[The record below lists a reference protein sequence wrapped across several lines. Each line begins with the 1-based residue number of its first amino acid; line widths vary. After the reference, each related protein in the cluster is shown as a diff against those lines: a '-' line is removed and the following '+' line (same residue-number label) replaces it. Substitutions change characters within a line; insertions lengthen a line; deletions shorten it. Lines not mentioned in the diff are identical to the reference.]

1 MVTMAEQLTGKQLAR
16 LLVISLAI
24 GVLGAIGASLLLWI
38 IDHGTDLVFA
48 HIPQALGLETTPWWW
63 AALLLLLSAL
73 LVTLIRKLPGATGK
87 GPLTGF
93 HFDDPLRIVPGV
105 LLAALA
111 TLIFGIALGPEAPL
125 IVLGTSIGAIVAR
138 KADPKTRQ
146 AIMMLGGVAAISA
159 VFGSPFITAFMILE
173 FAALGMLPALL
184 ITPVLVAL
192 AGSYIVQIGIW
203 GIPGFGVHSL
213 SVPGL
218 PAYTEIA
225 FGDLFIGLL
234 VALVAGVVAVLARL
248 GGLAFERLSSQRATV
263 GLFVAAIVTAGVL
276 FVAMNG
282 FSLPMDQILFSGNSG
297 MATLIH
303 ETSIAAVLCIL
314 IGKGIAYSVALG
326 SGFRGGPIFPA
337 TFLGVAVAVLFILIF
352 PNDSVSAMAAAGIAA
367 SAAAM
372 LKLPATSALL
382 GMLLIVGAGPAVAPF
397 AIMGAAIGFLI
408 RLLIDHQLGNDEQP
422 EHAVASATT

>member
-1 MVTMAEQLTGKQLAR
+1 MTAQPSGAQLAK
-16 LLVISLAI
+16 LLGIALVV
-24 GVLGAIGASLLLWI
+24 GVLGAVAASLLLWV
-38 IDHGTDLVFA
+38 IDHGTELVFT
-48 HIPQALGLETTPWWW
+48 HIPESLGMETTPWWW
-63 AALLLLLSAL
+63 AALLLLISAL

-93 HFDDPLRIVPGV
+93 HFDNPLSIAPGI

-111 TLIFGIALGPEAPL
+111 TLIFGVALGPEAPL
-125 IVLGTSIGAIVAR
+125 IVLGTSIGALVAR

-173 FAALGMLPALL
+173 FAALGVVPALL

-218 PAYTEIA
+218 PAYNEIV

-234 VALVAGVVAVLARL
+234 VAVVAGVVAVLARH
-248 GGLAFERLSSQRATV
+248 GGLAFDRFSSKRVPV
-263 GLFVAAIVTAGVL
+263 GLFVAAIVTAAVL

-282 FSLPMDQILFSGNSG
+282 YSLPMDQILFSGNSG

-337 TFLGVAVAVLFILIF
+337 TFLGVAVAVLFVLIF

-397 AIMGAAIGFLI
+397 AILGAAIGFVI
-408 RLLIDHQLGNDEQP
+408 RLLVDHKLGDDEQP
-422 EHAVASATT
+422 ATAPEGATA